1 MKYRELWNHAG
12 GTHIR
17 ERFLDEKAPKMGHN
31 GWKGVRWQSEE
42 TWGWKVVLE
51 MELKQKCIIEIC
63 VFDYSDIYKKEK
75 CRNLEHIDGN

>member
-1 MKYRELWNHAG
+1 MYHRELWNHVG

-42 TWGWKVVLE
+42 AWGWKSVLE
-51 MELKQKCIIEIC
+51 DGIEVALC
-63 VFDYSDIYKKEK
+63 NWNMCFWYSERDKSEK
-75 CRNLEHIDGN
+75 HKNLENIDGN